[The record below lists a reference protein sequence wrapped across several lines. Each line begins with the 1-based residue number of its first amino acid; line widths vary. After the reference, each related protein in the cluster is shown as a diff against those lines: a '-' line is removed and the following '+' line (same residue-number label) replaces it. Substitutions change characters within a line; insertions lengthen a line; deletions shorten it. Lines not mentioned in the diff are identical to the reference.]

1 MAIFNCYVSS
11 PEGKFKW
18 FHTFPY
24 RIRLD
29 SWMSW
34 LKNGWAVFKIPC
46 RISKEVATT
55 ECDSPLIYQPEMSG
69 HLGMIPLNHSSSEV
83 AVRSQW
89 GRSEVGVRSQWGRC
103 IIYPIDE
110 LNTAEL
116 FTDYHI
122 LP

>member
-1 MAIFNCYVSS
+1 MIPYVSIPDS
-11 PEGKFKW
+11 SWFLNVLAEKW
-18 FHTFPY
+18 FELCSKSPV
-24 RIRLD
+24 
-29 SWMSW
+29 
-34 LKNGWAVFKIPC
+34 G
-46 RISKEVATT
+46 ISKEVATI

-69 HLGMIPLNHSSSEV
+69 HLGMIPLIILP
-83 AVRSQW
+83 VRSQW

>member
-1 MAIFNCYVSS
+1 M
-11 PEGKFKW
+11 
-18 FHTFPY
+18 
-24 RIRLD
+24 
-29 SWMSW
+29 
-34 LKNGWAVFKIPC
+34 FKIPC
-46 RISKEVATT
+46 RISKEVATI

-83 AVRSQW
+83 AVRSQ
-89 GRSEVGVRSQWGRC
+89 RGRC